1 MTAPGKLIAVEGIDG
16 SGKRTQVERL
26 TLGLQARGYSIESTG
41 FPQYES
47 WFGKIV
53 GQFLNGDL
61 GSLENVDPHFTT
73 LLYAGDRFEAK
84 PKLEAA
90 LNNGQIVLVDR
101 YVGSNLAHQT
111 ARVPSEKRAVFLEW
125 IEHLEYGIYGLP
137 KEDLVLYLRVPAM
150 EAQKLVALK
159 SARSY
164 TSAQK
169 DLLEASLR
177 HLEDAAQMYDSR
189 SNVRAGREL
198 RTRHRRLLRRVPHV
212 PSHLLARQ
220 SPNVGRARTRRARRE
235 RRSSHCRACTPNFA
249 DAPRRLG
256 ARPRSRP
263 AEESC
268 RATYVACG
276 PVACRSARRLLSTD
290 GPPPCFHP
298 GRRRDDAL
306 GCSQCFPENSRGASR
321 LGHPHAHRAL
331 AICSSAD
338 DRLALPAISFRA
350 ASATRCGENPER
362 KNQP

>member
-26 TLGLQARGYSIESTG
+26 TLALKARGYSIYSTG

-47 WFGKIV
+47 WFGKMV

-177 HLEDAAQMYDSR
+177 HLEDAAQMYDFLSKR
-189 SNVRAGREL
+189 
-198 RTRHRRLLRRVPHV
+198 
-212 PSHLLARQ
+212 
-220 SPNVGRARTRRARRE
+220 PNWNTIECFDTKR
-235 RRSSHCRACTPNFA
+235 NQM
-249 DAPRRLG
+249 
-256 ARPRSRP
+256 RP
-263 AEESC
+263 AEHIASEVSGI
-268 RATYVACG
+268 V
-276 PVACRSARRLLSTD
+276 LLS
-290 GPPPCFHP
+290 
-298 GRRRDDAL
+298 L
-306 GCSQCFPENSRGASR
+306 S
-321 LGHPHAHRAL
+321 AL
-331 AICSSAD
+331 AKKEA
-338 DRLALPAISFRA
+338 R
-350 ASATRCGENPER
+350 
-362 KNQP
+362 